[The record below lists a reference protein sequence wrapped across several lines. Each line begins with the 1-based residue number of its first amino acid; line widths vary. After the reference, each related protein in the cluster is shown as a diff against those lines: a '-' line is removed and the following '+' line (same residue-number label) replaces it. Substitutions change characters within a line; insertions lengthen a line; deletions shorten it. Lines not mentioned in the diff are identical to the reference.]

1 MKDIVKLIAD
11 RLRDRY
17 KAREVI
23 LFGSHAIGG
32 ETQDSDID
40 ILVISESK
48 ERYFERQ
55 ASVRRVLRGLK
66 NKIPVA
72 PIVLTPDEVA
82 EKKKQGDQFIEEIL
96 TTGIR
101 V

>member
-11 RLRDRY
+11 RLRERY

-23 LFGSHAIGG
+23 LFGSYARG
-32 ETQDSDID
+32 EETPDSDID

-55 ASVRRVLRGLK
+55 ATVRRIIRDLK
-66 NKIPVA
+66 KKIPVA
-72 PIVLTPDEVA
+72 PIVLTPDELA
-82 EKKKQGDQFIEEIL
+82 ERKKQGDQFIEEIL
-96 TTGIR
+96 STGIR
-101 V
+101 A